1 MERRNQTIPSEFIF
15 LGFSKIMDFQ
25 DLFFAALLLIYLATL
40 AGNMGIIVA
49 TRLDIRLHKP
59 MYFFLVNLSFLDIC
73 YISSTV
79 PKMLENLSREKKT
92 ISCSDCIVQLY
103 FFVSCMGTECVLLAV
118 MAYDRYVAICN
129 PLRYTI
135 IMNKMVCANLAASSW
150 ITGMLNSAIHTYFT
164 FTLPFCGSNE
174 LSYFF
179 CDIPPLLSL
188 ACADTSINEAVL
200 LTIGVL
206 IGWPLFLCII
216 VSYIYIISAI
226 LKIRSSEGRHKA
238 FSTCGSHLT
247 MVILYY
253 GSAIFSYMRP
263 ISSYSFD
270 KDRLV
275 SMLYSFVM
283 PMLNPIIYTLK
294 NKEVKSALKKVFVK
308 KIVLKCLRL
317 A

>member
-1 MERRNQTIPSEFIF
+1 MELRNQTTPSEFIF
-15 LGFSKIMDFQ
+15 LGFSKIIEFQ
-25 DLFFAALLLIYLATL
+25 DLFFGTLLLIYFATL
-40 AGNMGIIVA
+40 VGNIGIIVA

-73 YISSTV
+73 YTSTTV
-79 PKMLENLSREKKT
+79 PKMLENLSMEKKT
-92 ISCSDCIVQLY
+92 ISCAGCIIQLY
-103 FFVSCMGTECVLLAV
+103 FFVSCMGTECVLLAA

-129 PLRYTI
+129 PLRYTM
-135 IMNKMVCANLAASSW
+135 IMNKMVCGNLAASGW
-150 ITGMLNSAIHTYFT
+150 IIGMVNSAIHTYFT
-164 FTLPFCGSNE
+164 FTLPFCGVNE
-174 LSYFF
+174 LNYFF

-200 LTIGVL
+200 LAIGIL
-206 IGWPLFLCII
+206 IGWPLFLCVIL
-216 VSYIYIISAI
+216 SYIYIISTV
-226 LKIRSSEGRHKA
+226 LKISSSKGRHKA
-238 FSTCGSHLT
+238 FSTCASHLT

-275 SMLYSFVM
+275 SMLYSFVT
-283 PMLNPIIYTLK
+283 PMLNPVIYTLK
-294 NKEVKSALKKVFVK
+294 NKDVKSALKKLFTK
-308 KIVLKCLRL
+308 KYFSD